1 MVFQR
6 CSDVA
11 DLSGG
16 AAILDAES
24 RRSAASTSDSEY
36 PGALALSARELL
48 TTTRCNEP
56 LFI

>member
-48 TTTRCNEP
+48 TTTRC
-56 LFI
+56 